1 MRNYILIGLAFVAM
15 IDISIWLVAGSGSSD
30 TQSLQQQAVSGVESN
45 ASAVTTPPP
54 PPPLEKTDYI
64 ADSNASEDKNSFIID
79 ENAVKQAQQDEE
91 EKKKLLKAEQEM
103 NAKLQEL
110 RKQQA
115 MEEQKKM
122 EQAQEPTKPA
132 VSLIKKQ
139 EKEEQASNADKAR
152 DFIEEQKFVD
162 FIKSIKGDIIIYP
175 DKTFKFKNKIYQ
187 ANDKFQDKYLIE
199 SVDSIS
205 IRFQDKKFAYSL
217 RFTEE

>member
-15 IDISIWLVAGSGSSD
+15 IGISIWLVAGSGSSD

>member
-15 IDISIWLVAGSGSSD
+15 IGISIWLVAGSGSSD

-45 ASAVTTPPP
+45 ASAGTTPPP

-217 RFTEE
+217 RFIEE

>member
-15 IDISIWLVAGSGSSD
+15 IGISIWLVAGSGSSD

-217 RFTEE
+217 RFIEE

>member
-15 IDISIWLVAGSGSSD
+15 IGISIWLVAGSGSSD

-162 FIKSIKGDIIIYP
+162 FIKSIKGDIVIYP

-217 RFTEE
+217 RFIEE

>member
-15 IDISIWLVAGSGSSD
+15 IGISIWLVAGSGSSD

-54 PPPLEKTDYI
+54 PLEKTDYI

-79 ENAVKQAQQDEE
+79 ENAVKQAQQDQE

-110 RKQQA
+110 REQQA
-115 MEEQKKM
+115 MEEQKNM

-132 VSLIKKQ
+132 VNLIKKQ

-187 ANDKFQDKYLIE
+187 ANDKFQDKYVIE
-199 SVDSIS
+199 SVDSVS
-205 IRFQDKKFAYSL
+205 IRFKNKKFAYSL
-217 RFTEE
+217 RFIEE

>member
-15 IDISIWLVAGSGSSD
+15 IGISIWLVAGSGSSD

-132 VSLIKKQ
+132 VGLIKKQ

-217 RFTEE
+217 RFIEE

>member
-15 IDISIWLVAGSGSSD
+15 IGISMWLVASSGSSD

-45 ASAVTTPPP
+45 ASAVTTP

-91 EKKKLLKAEQEM
+91 EKKKRLKAEQEM

-115 MEEQKKM
+115 MAMEEQKNM

-132 VSLIKKQ
+132 VNLIKKQ

-152 DFIEEQKFVD
+152 DFMEEQKFVD

-187 ANDKFQDKYLIE
+187 ANDKFQDKYVIE
-199 SVDSIS
+199 SVDSVS
-205 IRFQDKKFAYSL
+205 IRFKNKKFAYSL
-217 RFTEE
+217 RFIEE

>member
-1 MRNYILIGLAFVAM
+1 MIG
-15 IDISIWLVAGSGSSD
+15 ISMWLVASSGSSD

-45 ASAVTTPPP
+45 ASAVTTP

-103 NAKLQEL
+103 NAKLQQL
-110 RKQQA
+110 REQQAMA
-115 MEEQKKM
+115 MEEQKNM

-132 VSLIKKQ
+132 VNLIKKQ

-187 ANDKFQDKYLIE
+187 ANDKFQDKYVIE
-199 SVDSIS
+199 SVDSVS
-205 IRFQDKKFAYSL
+205 IRFKNKKFAYSL
-217 RFTEE
+217 RFIEE

>member
-1 MRNYILIGLAFVAM
+1 MIG
-15 IDISIWLVAGSGSSD
+15 ISIWLVAGSGSSD

-79 ENAVKQAQQDEE
+79 ENAVKQAQQDQE

-110 RKQQA
+110 REQQA
-115 MEEQKKM
+115 MEEQKNM

-187 ANDKFQDKYLIE
+187 ANDKFQDKYLVE

-205 IRFQDKKFAYSL
+205 IRFKDKKFAYSL
-217 RFTEE
+217 RFIEE

>member
-15 IDISIWLVAGSGSSD
+15 IGISIWLVAGSGSSD

-187 ANDKFQDKYLIE
+187 ANDKFQDKYLVE

-217 RFTEE
+217 RFIEE

>member
-15 IDISIWLVAGSGSSD
+15 IGISIWLVAGSGSSD
-30 TQSLQQQAVSGVESN
+30 TQSLQQQALSGVESN

-132 VSLIKKQ
+132 VRLIKKQ

-152 DFIEEQKFVD
+152 T
-162 FIKSIKGDIIIYP
+162 Y
-175 DKTFKFKNKIYQ
+175 KFKNKIYQ

-217 RFTEE
+217 RFIEE

>member
-15 IDISIWLVAGSGSSD
+15 IGISIWLVAGSGSSD

-79 ENAVKQAQQDEE
+79 ENAVKQAQQDQE

-110 RKQQA
+110 REQQA
-115 MEEQKKM
+115 MEEQKNM

-187 ANDKFQDKYLIE
+187 ANDKFQDKYLVE

-205 IRFQDKKFAYSL
+205 IRFKDKKFAYSL
-217 RFTEE
+217 RFIEE

>member
-1 MRNYILIGLAFVAM
+1 MKNYILIGLAFVAM
-15 IDISIWLVAGSGSSD
+15 IGISIWLVAGSGSSD

-139 EKEEQASNADKAR
+139 EKEEQAPNADKAR

-217 RFTEE
+217 RFIEE

>member
-15 IDISIWLVAGSGSSD
+15 IGISIWLVAGSGSSD
-30 TQSLQQQAVSGVESN
+30 TQSLQQQAVSGVE
-45 ASAVTTPPP
+45 
-54 PPPLEKTDYI
+54 
-64 ADSNASEDKNSFIID
+64 SNASEDKNSFIID

-217 RFTEE
+217 RFIEE

>member
-15 IDISIWLVAGSGSSD
+15 IGISIWLVAGSGSSD

-132 VSLIKKQ
+132 VNLIKKQ

>member
-15 IDISIWLVAGSGSSD
+15 IGISIWLVAGSGSSD

-122 EQAQEPTKPA
+122 EQAQESTKPA

-217 RFTEE
+217 RFIEE

>member
-15 IDISIWLVAGSGSSD
+15 IGISIWLVAGSGSSD

-79 ENAVKQAQQDEE
+79 ENAVKQAQQDEQ

-217 RFTEE
+217 RFIEE

>member
-1 MRNYILIGLAFVAM
+1 M
-15 IDISIWLVAGSGSSD
+15 
-30 TQSLQQQAVSGVESN
+30 
-45 ASAVTTPPP
+45 
-54 PPPLEKTDYI
+54 
-64 ADSNASEDKNSFIID
+64 
-79 ENAVKQAQQDEE
+79 KQAQQDQE

-187 ANDKFQDKYLIE
+187 ANDRFQDKYLIE
-199 SVDSIS
+199 SVGSIS
-205 IRFQDKKFAYSL
+205 IRFQDNKFAYSL
-217 RFTEE
+217 RFIEE

>member
-1 MRNYILIGLAFVAM
+1 MKNYILIGLAFVAM
-15 IDISIWLVAGSGSSD
+15 IGISIWLVAGSGSSD

-217 RFTEE
+217 RFIEE

>member
-15 IDISIWLVAGSGSSD
+15 IGISIWLVAGSGSSD
-30 TQSLQQQAVSGVESN
+30 TQSLQQQAVGGVESN

-91 EKKKLLKAEQEM
+91 EKKKRLKAEQEM

-110 RKQQA
+110 REQQA
-115 MEEQKKM
+115 MEEQKNM

-139 EKEEQASNADKAR
+139 EKEEQSSNADKTR

-199 SVDSIS
+199 SVDSVS
-205 IRFQDKKFAYSL
+205 IRFKDKKFAYSL
-217 RFTEE
+217 RFIEE

>member
-15 IDISIWLVAGSGSSD
+15 IGISIWLVAGSGSSD

-187 ANDKFQDKYLIE
+187 ANDKVQDKYLIE

-217 RFTEE
+217 RFIEE

>member
-15 IDISIWLVAGSGSSD
+15 IGISIWLVAGSGSSD

-79 ENAVKQAQQDEE
+79 ENAVKQAQQDQE

-110 RKQQA
+110 REQQA
-115 MEEQKKM
+115 MEEQKNM

-175 DKTFKFKNKIYQ
+175 DKKFKFKNKIYQ
-187 ANDKFQDKYLIE
+187 DNDKFQDKYLVE
-199 SVDSIS
+199 SVYSIS
-205 IRFQDKKFAYSL
+205 IRFKDKKFAYSL
-217 RFTEE
+217 RFIEE

>member
-15 IDISIWLVAGSGSSD
+15 IGISMWLVASSGSSD

-45 ASAVTTPPP
+45 ASAVTTP

-132 VSLIKKQ
+132 VNLIKKQ

-205 IRFQDKKFAYSL
+205 IRFQDNKFAYSL
-217 RFTEE
+217 RFIEE

>member
-15 IDISIWLVAGSGSSD
+15 IGISIWLVAGSGSSD

-132 VSLIKKQ
+132 VSLIKRQ

-217 RFTEE
+217 RFIEE

>member
-15 IDISIWLVAGSGSSD
+15 IGISIWLVAGSGSSD
-30 TQSLQQQAVSGVESN
+30 TQSLQQQAVSGAESN

-162 FIKSIKGDIIIYP
+162 FIKSIKGDIVIYP

-217 RFTEE
+217 RFIEE

>member
-15 IDISIWLVAGSGSSD
+15 IGISIWLVAGSGSSD

-122 EQAQEPTKPA
+122 EQAQEPTKPT

-217 RFTEE
+217 RFIEE

>member
-15 IDISIWLVAGSGSSD
+15 IGISIWLVAGSGSSD

-139 EKEEQASNADKAR
+139 EEEEQASNADKAR

-217 RFTEE
+217 RFIEE

>member
-15 IDISIWLVAGSGSSD
+15 IGISIWLVAGSGSSD

-79 ENAVKQAQQDEE
+79 ENAVKQAKQDEE

-122 EQAQEPTKPA
+122 EQAQESTKPA

-217 RFTEE
+217 RFIEE

>member
-1 MRNYILIGLAFVAM
+1 
-15 IDISIWLVAGSGSSD
+15 
-30 TQSLQQQAVSGVESN
+30 
-45 ASAVTTPPP
+45 
-54 PPPLEKTDYI
+54 LEKTDYI

-217 RFTEE
+217 RFIEE